1 MHEPKLSAS
10 SPLLLSVSVP
20 FLFFKQVL
28 EVANDLGLDPR
39 NAAAIRERLVRQGVQ
54 NIKRVSVSDASS
66 Y

>member
-1 MHEPKLSAS
+1 M
-10 SPLLLSVSVP
+10 
-20 FLFFKQVL
+20 L

-39 NAAAIRERLVRQGVQ
+39 NAAAVRERLVRQGVQ